1 MAQNKVNQFN
11 YERFIKRILPISVDD
26 DKNLKDHETGL
37 EVIEDQGGINENDN
51 DAYRP
56 FKFFV
61 EGTNGEKNIRKIAL
75 KDRIRT
81 CIAEAEKAKE
91 LKDNVEVER
100 VISIEDPVEKEESE
114 EDEPEER
121 KNRYF

>member
-1 MAQNKVNQFN
+1 LAQNKVNQFN

-91 LKDNVEVER
+91 LKDNVEV
-100 VISIEDPVEKEESE
+100 
-114 EDEPEER
+114 
-121 KNRYF
+121 